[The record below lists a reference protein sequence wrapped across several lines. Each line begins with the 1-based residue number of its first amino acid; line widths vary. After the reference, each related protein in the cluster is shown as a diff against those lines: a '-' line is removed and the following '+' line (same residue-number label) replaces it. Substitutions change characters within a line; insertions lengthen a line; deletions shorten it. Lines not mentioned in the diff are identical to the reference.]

1 MKKQFLTLMLMLVGM
16 TAWAQSEQSGSGWT
30 DPSSEYQSQTVV
42 YLSIDCGEY
51 DMFYYSDGYVNY
63 NYTPEVAAF
72 IDGEL
77 RVAGDLSDYEYGMN
91 PENKTR
97 IYALRVGGI
106 ADDEGK
112 EITFKIY
119 DDRSGIIYPLTY
131 EGEAISY
138 MGDVTLNLPS
148 SYYTMNFTP
157 ATSVKLF
164 TLEYDKEIEVTQLS
178 IRVGEQKSLD
188 GYYAKVYDAEGNE
201 IEVEA
206 EGIWDIQYNDN
217 MPYIQKVETD
227 DGSVIIEG
235 MQETY
240 PDEVGENAY
249 VQCGVYAV
257 GSLSA
262 PLLVQVLPQYFPVT
276 SIAIEDIDY
285 YWPGYGRL
293 AITDNMVTY
302 NNNESV
308 PTYPGVKVISSSNP
322 DIVSVEGVGTIEGE
336 EQSMLIY
343 NGIGSSVIT
352 VAAIDDEEVTTT
364 FTINIL
370 SALNGIIME
379 GYTDDNPYTY
389 ARYSNEEEYLQ
400 LPSPL
405 FDWVTADDGGYIIG
419 NDIDQSYTV
428 SSSDESILRIEESLE
443 AGLQFVSLK
452 KGNVTLTY
460 TSNYDPTKK
469 AELNVVITQMPNEV
483 KIVKVGATEV
493 TTGGVIETI
502 VDIAVG
508 QEVTAV
514 AQINPADADF
524 ENLIMMVTDADGMT
538 PFDPEVVKA
547 GEPIAKGDGTYEFTF
562 TISSIPDRDVYLQAV
577 VDNQWRDR
585 VRLNVIQSVTG
596 ISPVPEALTIW
607 VNEEDFGQYTD
618 IIEVTVLPED
628 ATNKALTVTTSD
640 NGVVSI
646 DKGPSEGTYI
656 YTVLGKG
663 TATITFTSED
673 NPSVS
678 GTCVITV
685 KKKVTSLQVEGL
697 EEAVYN
703 DGVPLNVT
711 VTILPEDADYDLKKL
726 SANVNLSEMY
736 RDDWEFINIEELSAD
751 NNAVTYS
758 VVGRSFCNYAGITF
772 SYDTSEQGAGDIVEH
787 TAEISVREK
796 IRFTT
801 GWSWISIFSG
811 SITVDEMSGTLEEA
825 RSQTELVIDD
835 PVWGLFGNLY
845 VMDKYQ
851 GYKVNIKENADILD
865 FVIQE
870 FWFNEDGHVEDIEL
884 GHGWNWKPYPYEY
897 PYYVGDIFKAEQFNE
912 GDQILSK
919 NDGFVTLNNGIWE
932 GSLDMLRPNQGY
944 LIYSTTEVDNPVYI
958 TMPNRYSLPQGS
970 HEEDMPRAQ
979 QRDRSVWSYDGSRFA
994 NTMAIIGQFDIE
1006 DAADYT
1012 IGAFV
1017 GDECRGEGKFVNGRA
1032 YITAAG
1038 EAGEVVT
1045 LRLYNTWTGEYFDVA
1060 EQVAFT
1066 DLAGSVKAPI
1076 RFNAATTAIENVVAG
1091 ALTVQGNVALAA
1103 DAIQVYDAQG
1113 KLVAEGFQRVDMSHL
1128 SSGVYVVKA
1137 GEASRKVIK

>member
-1 MKKQFLTLMLMLVGM
+1 MLVGM
-16 TAWAQSEQSGSGWT
+16 TAWAQSGSGWT
-30 DPSSEYQSQTVV
+30 DPSSEYQAQTVV
-42 YLSIDCGEY
+42 YVAIDCGNY
-51 DMFYYSDGYVNY
+51 DLFYNESGGRAYY
-63 NYTPEVAAF
+63 PELAAF
-72 IDGEL
+72 IGDEL
-77 RVAGDLSDYEYGMN
+77 REVVVADPSEMVS
-91 PENKTR
+91 PEDKTP
-97 IYALRVGGI
+97 IYTLRVGGTT
-106 ADDEGK
+106 ADEGK

-276 SIAIEDIDY
+276 SIAIEDVNY
-285 YWPGYGRL
+285 YWRGFGRL
-293 AITDNMVTY
+293 SIKDDMVTY
-302 NNNESV
+302 NNGETT
-308 PTYPGVKVISSSNP
+308 PTYPGVKIVSSSNP
-322 DIVSVEGVGTIEGE
+322 DIVSLVGESG
-336 EQSMLIY
+336 LNY
-343 NGIGSSVIT
+343 HGIGSSVIT
-352 VAAIDDEEVTTT
+352 VVALDNESVNAT
-364 FTINIL
+364 FTVNVL
-370 SALNGIIME
+370 SGLNGIRIE
-379 GYTDDNPYTY
+379 GDNPYHY
-389 ARYSNEEEYLQ
+389 MRYGADEEYLK
-400 LPSPL
+400 LPMVS
-405 FDWVTADDGGYIIG
+405 FDWIKGDDGAPVIG
-419 NDIDQSYTV
+419 DTYEFENYTMT
-428 SSSDESILRIEESLE
+428 SSNTDVLRIEGME
-443 AGLQFVSLK
+443 VISLK
-452 KGNVTLTY
+452 KGTATVTY
-460 TSNYDPTKK
+460 TSSYDPTKT
-469 AELNVVITQMPNEV
+469 AELTVIVGQSPEEV
-483 KIVKVGATEV
+483 KITKVGATEV
-493 TTGGVIETI
+493 ITSPTHETS
-502 VDIAVG
+502 VDVAVG

-772 SYDTSEQGAGDIVEH
+772 SYDTSEQGAGDIVEYM
-787 TAEISVREK
+787 ADISVREK

-958 TMPNRYSLPQGS
+958 SMPNRYDLEQGS
-970 HEEDMPRAQ
+970 FEDAAQ
-979 QRDRSVWSYDGSRFA
+979 APKRDHSVWSYDGSRFA
-994 NTMAIIGQFDIE
+994 NTMAIIGTVNIE

-1045 LRLYNTWTGEYFDVA
+1045 LRLYNTWTGEFVEVEGA
-1060 EQVAFT
+1060 VEFT
-1066 DLAGSVKAPI
+1066 DMAGSVKAPVC
-1076 RFNAATTAIENVVAG
+1076 FKAG
-1091 ALTVQGNVALAA
+1091 AVTGIESATSDALTIQGHVATADGTIQVLDVQGK
-1103 DAIQVYDAQG
+1103 I
-1113 KLVAEGFQRVDMSHL
+1113 VAEGFQRIDLSHL
-1128 SSGVYVVKA
+1128 GQGVYVVKA

>member
-1 MKKQFLTLMLMLVGM
+1 MKKQLLTLMLMLVGM

-30 DPSSEYQSQTVV
+30 DPSSEYQAQTVV
-42 YLSIDCGEY
+42 YVAIDCGNY
-51 DMFYYSDGYVNY
+51 DLFYNESGGRAYY
-63 NYTPEVAAF
+63 PELAAF
-72 IDGEL
+72 IGDEL
-77 RVAGDLSDYEYGMN
+77 REVVVADPSEMVS
-91 PENKTR
+91 PEDKTP
-97 IYALRVGGI
+97 IYTLRVGGTT
-106 ADDEGK
+106 ADEGK

-577 VDNQWRDR
+577 VDDQWRDR

-640 NGVVSI
+640 DGVVSI

-772 SYDTSEQGAGDIVEH
+772 SYDASEQGAGDIVEH

-825 RSQTELVIDD
+825 RSQNELVIDD

-958 TMPNRYSLPQGS
+958 TMPNRYDLEQGTFEYLPQAPKRE
-970 HEEDMPRAQ
+970 H
-979 QRDRSVWSYDGSRFA
+979 SVWSYDGSRFA
-994 NTMAIIGQFDIE
+994 NTMAIIGTVNIE

-1045 LRLYNTWTGEYFDVA
+1045 LRLYNTWTGEFVEVEGA
-1060 EQVAFT
+1060 VEFT
-1066 DLAGSVKAPI
+1066 DMAGSVKAPVC
-1076 RFNAATTAIENVVAG
+1076 FKAG
-1091 ALTVQGNVALAA
+1091 AVTGIESATSDALTIQGHVATADGTIQVLDVQGK
-1103 DAIQVYDAQG
+1103 I
-1113 KLVAEGFQRVDMSHL
+1113 VAEGYQRIDFSHL
-1128 SSGVYVVKA
+1128 GQGVYVVKA
-1137 GEASRKVIK
+1137 GEASRKVIR

>member
-1 MKKQFLTLMLMLVGM
+1 MKKQLLTLMLMLVGM
-16 TAWAQSEQSGSGWT
+16 AAWAQSGWT
-30 DPSSEYQSQTVV
+30 DPSSEYQAQTVV
-42 YLSIDCGEY
+42 YVAIDCGEY
-51 DMFYYSDGYVNY
+51 DMYSYTDEYASY
-63 NYTPEVAAF
+63 RYTPEVAAF
-72 IDGEL
+72 VNGEL
-77 RVAGDLSDYEYGMN
+77 RQVVTEYSMREDGTG
-91 PENKTR
+91 PKLYTF
-97 IYALRVGGI
+97 RVGGTV
-106 ADDEGK
+106 ADEGK
-112 EITFKIY
+112 EITFKVY
-119 DDRSGIIYPLTY
+119 DERSGIIYPLAY
-131 EGEAISY
+131 EGEAITWTGDNTENYPSEYY
-138 MGDVTLNLPS
+138 MMT
-148 SYYTMNFTP
+148 FTP
-157 ATSVKLF
+157 ATSIKLF
-164 TLEYDKEIEVTQLS
+164 DEAGSEVTQLS

-188 GYYAKVYDAEGNE
+188 GYFAKVYDAEGNE
-201 IEVEA
+201 IKVDA
-206 EGIWDIQYNDN
+206 EGTWDIQYNDN
-217 MPYIQKVETD
+217 MPYISQVETT
-227 DGSVIIEG
+227 DGSVVIEG
-235 MQETY
+235 MTETY
-240 PDEVGENAY
+240 LDEAGENAY
-249 VQCGVYAV
+249 VQCAVYAV
-257 GSLSA
+257 GSLYA

-276 SIAIEDIDY
+276 SIAIKDINY

-293 AITDNMVTY
+293 TADALTVTY
-302 NNNESV
+302 NGDEEYT
-308 PTYPGVKVISSSNP
+308 PTNPGVKIVSSSNT
-322 DIVSVEGVGTIEGE
+322 DIVSLVGESG
-336 EQSMLIY
+336 LNY
-343 NGIGSSVIT
+343 HGIGSSMIT
-352 VAAIDDEEVTTT
+352 VAAIDNENAAAT

-370 SALNGIIME
+370 SALEAIRIDGNNEYSYERYTNEEEPLKLPMPLFAWIMNESGETVISNTYDNE
-379 GYTDDNPYTY
+379 GYT
-389 ARYSNEEEYLQ
+389 L
-400 LPSPL
+400 
-405 FDWVTADDGGYIIG
+405 
-419 NDIDQSYTV
+419 
-428 SSSDESILRIEESLE
+428 SSSDPTIIRIDESSNEPI
-443 AGLQFVSLK
+443 SLK
-452 KGNVTLTY
+452 KGNVIITY
-460 TSNYDPTKK
+460 TSTYDPTKK
-469 AELNVVITQMPNEV
+469 AELNVTITQMPTSV
-483 KIVKVGATEV
+483 AITQVGAVE
-493 TTGGVIETI
+493 IEANTPAEPI
-502 VDIAVG
+502 VDVAVG

-562 TISSIPDRDVYLQAV
+562 TFSSIPDRDVYLQAV
-577 VDNQWRDR
+577 VDDQWRDR

-596 ISPVPEALTIW
+596 ISPVPETLTIW

-640 NGVVSI
+640 DGVVSI

-663 TATITFTSED
+663 TTTITFTSED

-697 EEAVYN
+697 EEGAVYN
-703 DGVPLNVT
+703 DGVPMNVT
-711 VTILPEDADYDLKKL
+711 VTILPEDADYELEKL
-726 SANVNLSEMY
+726 SANVTLPEMY
-736 RDDWEFINIEELSAD
+736 PDNWEFINIEELSAD
-751 NNAVTYS
+751 NNSVTYS

-772 SYDTSEQGAGDIVEH
+772 SYDTSEQGASDIVEH

-811 SITVDEMSGTLEEA
+811 SILVDEMSGTLEEA
-825 RSQTELVIDD
+825 RSQNELVIDD

-944 LIYSTTEVDNPVYI
+944 LIYSTTEVDNPIYI
-958 TMPNRYSLPQGS
+958 RMPNRYDLEQGS
-970 HEEDMPRAQ
+970 FEDAAQ
-979 QRDRSVWSYDGSRFA
+979 APKRDHSVWSYDGSRFA
-994 NTMAIIGQFDIE
+994 NTMAIIGTVNIE

-1045 LRLYNTWTGEYFDVA
+1045 LRLYNTWTGEFVEVEGA
-1060 EQVAFT
+1060 VEFT
-1066 DLAGSVKAPI
+1066 DMAGSVKAPVC
-1076 RFNAATTAIENVVAG
+1076 FKAG
-1091 ALTVQGNVALAA
+1091 AVTGIESATSDALTIQGHVATADSTIQVLDVQGKV
-1103 DAIQVYDAQG
+1103 
-1113 KLVAEGFQRVDMSHL
+1113 VAEGYQRIDFNHL
-1128 SSGVYVVKA
+1128 GQGVYVVKA
-1137 GEASRKVIK
+1137 GEASRKVVK

>member
-1 MKKQFLTLMLMLVGM
+1 MKKQLLTLMLMLVGM
-16 TAWAQSEQSGSGWT
+16 AAWAQSGWT

-42 YLSIDCGEY
+42 YVAIDCGNY
-51 DMFYYSDGYVNY
+51 DLFYDESGGRAYY
-63 NYTPEVAAF
+63 PELAAF
-72 IDGEL
+72 IGDEL
-77 RVAGDLSDYEYGMN
+77 REVVVADPSEMVS
-91 PENKTR
+91 PEDKTP
-97 IYALRVGGI
+97 IYTLRVGGTT
-106 ADDEGK
+106 ADEGK

-217 MPYIQKVETD
+217 MPYISQVETT
-227 DGSVIIEG
+227 DGSVVIEG
-235 MQETY
+235 MKETY
-240 PDEVGENAY
+240 LDEAGENAY

-293 AITDNMVTY
+293 TADALTVTY
-302 NNNESV
+302 NGDEEYT
-308 PTYPGVKVISSSNP
+308 PTNPGVKIVSSSNT
-322 DIVSVEGVGTIEGE
+322 DIVSLVGESG
-336 EQSMLIY
+336 LNY
-343 NGIGSSVIT
+343 HGIGSSMIT
-352 VAAIDDEEVTTT
+352 VAAIDNENAAAT

-370 SALNGIIME
+370 SALEAIRIDGNNEYSYERYTNEEEPLKLPMPLFAWIMNESGETVISNTYDNE
-379 GYTDDNPYTY
+379 GYT
-389 ARYSNEEEYLQ
+389 L
-400 LPSPL
+400 
-405 FDWVTADDGGYIIG
+405 
-419 NDIDQSYTV
+419 
-428 SSSDESILRIEESLE
+428 SSSDPTIIRIDESSNEPI
-443 AGLQFVSLK
+443 SLK
-452 KGNVTLTY
+452 KGNVIITY
-460 TSNYDPTKK
+460 TSTYDPTKK
-469 AELNVVITQMPNEV
+469 AELNVTITQMPTSV
-483 KIVKVGATEV
+483 AITQVGAVE
-493 TTGGVIETI
+493 IEANTPAEPI
-502 VDIAVG
+502 VDVAVG

-562 TISSIPDRDVYLQAV
+562 TFSSIPDRDVYLQAV
-577 VDNQWRDR
+577 VDDQWRDQ
-585 VRLNVIQSVTG
+585 VRLNIIQSVTG

-663 TATITFTSED
+663 TTTITFTSED

-703 DGVPLNVT
+703 DGVPMNVT

-726 SANVNLSEMY
+726 SANVTLPEMY
-736 RDDWEFINIEELSAD
+736 PDNREFINIEELSAD
-751 NNAVTYS
+751 NNTVTYS
-758 VVGRSFCNYAGITF
+758 VVGRSFCNFAGITF

-796 IRFTT
+796 LRLTA

-811 SITVDEMSGTLEEA
+811 SILVEEMSGTLEEA
-825 RSQTELVIDD
+825 RSQSELVIDD
-835 PVWGLFGNLY
+835 PVWGLFGSLY
-845 VMDKYQ
+845 LMDKYQ
-851 GYKVNIKENADILD
+851 GYKVNIKENADILE

-870 FWFNEDGHVEDIEL
+870 SSFNEDGRVEDVEL
-884 GHGWNWKPYPYEY
+884 EHGWNWKPYPYEY
-897 PYYVGDIFKAEQFNE
+897 SYYVGDIFEAGQFNE

-932 GSLDMLRPNQGY
+932 GNLDMLKPNQGY

-958 TMPNRYSLPQGS
+958 SMPNRYDLEQGS
-970 HEEDMPRAQ
+970 FEDASQAPKREH
-979 QRDRSVWSYDGSRFA
+979 SVWSYDGSRFA
-994 NTMAIIGQFDIE
+994 NTMSIIGQIDLKE
-1006 DAADYT
+1006 TQDYT

-1045 LRLYNTWTGEYFDVA
+1045 LRLYNTWTGEYIEVEGA
-1060 EQVAFT
+1060 VEFT
-1066 DLAGSVKAPI
+1066 DMAGSVKAPVC
-1076 RFNAATTAIENVVAG
+1076 FKAGAVTGFENAATN
-1091 ALTVQGNVALAA
+1091 ALTIQGHVATADGTIQILDVQGKV
-1103 DAIQVYDAQG
+1103 I
-1113 KLVAEGFQRVDMSHL
+1113 AEGYQRIDFSHL
-1128 SSGVYVVKA
+1128 GQGVYVVKA
-1137 GEASRKVIK
+1137 GDVSRKVIK

>member
-1 MKKQFLTLMLMLVGM
+1 MKKQLLTLMLMLVGM
-16 TAWAQSEQSGSGWT
+16 AAWAQSGWT

-42 YLSIDCGEY
+42 YVAIDCGEY
-51 DMFYYSDGYVNY
+51 DMYSYTDEYASY
-63 NYTPEVAAF
+63 RYTPEVAAF
-72 IDGEL
+72 VNGEL
-77 RVAGDLSDYEYGMN
+77 RQVVTEYSMREDGTG
-91 PENKTR
+91 PKLYTF
-97 IYALRVGGI
+97 RVGGTV
-106 ADDEGK
+106 ADEGK
-112 EITFKIY
+112 EITFKVY
-119 DDRSGIIYPLTY
+119 DERSGIIYPLAY
-131 EGEAISY
+131 EGEAITWTGDNTENYPSEYY
-138 MGDVTLNLPS
+138 MMT
-148 SYYTMNFTP
+148 FTP
-157 ATSVKLF
+157 ATSIKLF
-164 TLEYDKEIEVTQLS
+164 DEAGSEVTQLS

-188 GYYAKVYDAEGNE
+188 GYFAKVYDAEGNE
-201 IEVEA
+201 IKVDA
-206 EGIWDIQYNDN
+206 EGTWDIQYNDN
-217 MPYIQKVETD
+217 MPYISQVETT
-227 DGSVIIEG
+227 DGSVVIEG
-235 MQETY
+235 MKETY
-240 PDEVGENAY
+240 LDEAGENAY
-249 VQCGVYAV
+249 VQCAVYAV
-257 GSLSA
+257 GSLYA

-276 SIAIEDIDY
+276 SIAIKDINY
-285 YWPGYGRL
+285 YWSGYGRL
-293 AITDNMVTY
+293 TADALTVTY
-302 NNNESV
+302 NGDEEYT
-308 PTYPGVKVISSSNP
+308 PTNPGVKIVSSSNT
-322 DIVSVEGVGTIEGE
+322 DIVSLVGESG
-336 EQSMLIY
+336 LNY
-343 NGIGSSVIT
+343 HGIGSSMIT
-352 VAAIDDEEVTTT
+352 VAAIDNENAAAT

-370 SALNGIIME
+370 SALEAIRIDGNNEYSYERYTNEEEPLKLPMPLFAWIMNESGETVISNTYDNE
-379 GYTDDNPYTY
+379 GYT
-389 ARYSNEEEYLQ
+389 L
-400 LPSPL
+400 
-405 FDWVTADDGGYIIG
+405 
-419 NDIDQSYTV
+419 
-428 SSSDESILRIEESLE
+428 SSSDPTIIRIDESSNEPI
-443 AGLQFVSLK
+443 SLK
-452 KGNVTLTY
+452 KGNVIITY
-460 TSNYDPTKK
+460 TSTYDPTKK
-469 AELNVVITQMPNEV
+469 AELNVTITQMPTSV
-483 KIVKVGATEV
+483 AITQVGAVE
-493 TTGGVIETI
+493 IEANTPAEPI
-502 VDIAVG
+502 VDVAVG

-524 ENLIMMVTDADGMT
+524 ESFIMMVTDADGMT

-562 TISSIPDRDVYLQAV
+562 TFSSIPDRDVYLQAV
-577 VDNQWRDR
+577 VDDQWRDR

-596 ISPVPEALTIW
+596 ISPVPETLTIW

-640 NGVVSI
+640 DGVVSI

-663 TATITFTSED
+663 TTTITFTSED

-697 EEAVYN
+697 EEGAVYN
-703 DGVPLNVT
+703 DGVPMNVT
-711 VTILPEDADYDLKKL
+711 VTILPEDADYELEKL
-726 SANVNLSEMY
+726 SANVTLPEMY
-736 RDDWEFINIEELSAD
+736 PDNWEFINIEELSAD
-751 NNAVTYS
+751 NNSVTYS

-811 SITVDEMSGTLEEA
+811 SITVNEMSGTLEEA
-825 RSQTELVIDD
+825 RSQNELVIDD

-958 TMPNRYSLPQGS
+958 SMPNRYDLEQGS
-970 HEEDMPRAQ
+970 FEDVAQ
-979 QRDRSVWSYDGSRFA
+979 APKRDRSVWSYDGSRFA
-994 NTMAIIGQFDIE
+994 NTMAIIGTFNIE

-1060 EQVAFT
+1060 EEVAFT
-1066 DLAGSVKAPI
+1066 DLAGSVKAPV
-1076 RFNAATTAIENVVAG
+1076 RFNAGTTAIDNLSSD
-1091 ALTVQGNVALAA
+1091 ALTIQGHVATADGTIQVLDVQGKV
-1103 DAIQVYDAQG
+1103 
-1113 KLVAEGFQRVDMSHL
+1113 VAEGYQRIDFSHL
-1128 SSGVYVVKA
+1128 GQGVYVVKA

>member
-1 MKKQFLTLMLMLVGM
+1 MKKQLLTLMLMLVGM

-30 DPSSEYQSQTVV
+30 DPSSEYQAQTVV
-42 YLSIDCGEY
+42 YVAIDCGNY
-51 DMFYYSDGYVNY
+51 DLFYNESGGRAYY
-63 NYTPEVAAF
+63 PELAAF
-72 IDGEL
+72 IGDEL
-77 RVAGDLSDYEYGMN
+77 REVVVADPSEMVS
-91 PENKTR
+91 PEDKTP
-97 IYALRVGGI
+97 IYTLRVGGTT
-106 ADDEGK
+106 ADEGK

-293 AITDNMVTY
+293 AITDDMVTY

-562 TISSIPDRDVYLQAV
+562 TISSIPDRDVYLQTV
-577 VDNQWRDR
+577 VDDQWRDR

-640 NGVVSI
+640 DGVVSI

-772 SYDTSEQGAGDIVEH
+772 SYDASEQGAGDIVEH

-825 RSQTELVIDD
+825 RSQNELVIDD

-884 GHGWNWKPYPYEY
+884 EHGWNWKPYPYEY

-958 TMPNRYSLPQGS
+958 TMPNRYDLEQGTFEYLPQAPKRE
-970 HEEDMPRAQ
+970 H
-979 QRDRSVWSYDGSRFA
+979 SVWSYDGSRFA

-1045 LRLYNTWTGEYFDVA
+1045 LRLYNTWTGEFVEVKGA
-1060 EQVAFT
+1060 VEFT
-1066 DLAGSVKAPI
+1066 DMAGSVKAPVC
-1076 RFNAATTAIENVVAG
+1076 FKAG
-1091 ALTVQGNVALAA
+1091 AVTGIESATSDALTIQGHVATADGTIQVLDVQGK
-1103 DAIQVYDAQG
+1103 I
-1113 KLVAEGFQRVDMSHL
+1113 VAEGYQRIDFSHL
-1128 SSGVYVVKA
+1128 GQGVYVVKA
-1137 GEASRKVIK
+1137 GEASRKVIR

>member
-1 MKKQFLTLMLMLVGM
+1 MKNQFSTLVLMLVGM

-30 DPSSEYQSQTVV
+30 DPSNENHAETVV
-42 YLSIDCGEY
+42 YVAIDCGNY
-51 DMFYYSDGYVNY
+51 DLFYDESGGRAYY
-63 NYTPEVAAF
+63 PELAAY
-72 IDGEL
+72 IGDEL
-77 RVAGDLSDYEYGMN
+77 REVVVADPSKSVSPQD
-91 PENKTR
+91 KTP
-97 IYALRVGGI
+97 IYTLRVGGT
-106 ADDEGK
+106 AEDQDK

-131 EGEAISY
+131 EGEAITWT
-138 MGDVTLNLPS
+138 GDATSVYPS
-148 SYYTMNFTP
+148 NYYTMTFTP
-157 ATSVKLF
+157 ATSIKLF
-164 TLEYDKEIEVTQLS
+164 DEAGSEVTQLS
-178 IRVGEQKSLD
+178 IRVNETKSLD
-188 GYYAKVYDAEGNE
+188 NYYAKAYDAEGNE
-201 IEVEA
+201 IEVETP
-206 EGIWDIQYNDN
+206 GFWDIEYGPNR
-217 MPYIQKVETD
+217 PYVQKIEAE
-227 DGSVIIEG
+227 DGSVQIKG
-235 MQETY
+235 MQVTPESEDT
-240 PDEVGENAY
+240 GENSY
-249 VQCGVYAV
+249 VQCAFYVV
-257 GSLSA
+257 GSLYVPVS
-262 PLLVQVLPQYFPVT
+262 VQVLPEYFPVT
-276 SIAIEDIDY
+276 SIAIEDVNY
-285 YWPGYGRL
+285 YWKGYGRL
-293 AITDNMVTY
+293 GLSDDMVTY
-302 NNNESV
+302 NNGD
-308 PTYPGVKVISSSNP
+308 TYPTNPGVEIVSSSNE
-322 DIVSVEGVGTIEGE
+322 DVVTIVYEKTLNYER
-336 EQSMLIY
+336 
-343 NGIGSSVIT
+343 IGSSVIT
-352 VAAIDDEEVTTT
+352 VAAIDDESVTTT
-364 FTINIL
+364 FTVNVL
-370 SALNGIIME
+370 SGLEAIRMDG
-379 GYTDDNPYTY
+379 DNTY
-389 ARYSNEEEYLQ
+389 FYNRYSSDEEIIDL
-400 LPSPL
+400 LPTPL
-405 FDWVTADDGGYIIG
+405 FDWITDESGAPVVGDNTDE
-419 NDIDQSYTV
+419 SYTM
-428 SSSDESILRIEESLE
+428 SSSDENVLVFRETED
-443 AGLQFVSLK
+443 AGLQAVSLK
-452 KGNVTLTY
+452 KGTVTVTY
-460 TSNYDPTKK
+460 TSNYDPTKSTK
-469 AELNVVITQMPNEV
+469 LTVVITQAPTNVAITQVGAV
-483 KIVKVGATEV
+483 KIESNTPAEP
-493 TTGGVIETI
+493 I
-502 VDIAVG
+502 VDVAVG

-524 ENLIMMVTDADGMT
+524 ESFMMMVTDADGMM
-538 PFDPEVVKA
+538 PFNPEVVKA

-562 TISSIPDRDVYLQAV
+562 TFSSIPDRDVYLQAV
-577 VDNQWRDR
+577 VDDQWRDQ

-596 ISPVPEALTIW
+596 ITPVPETLTIW
-607 VNEEDFGQYTD
+607 AYEEDFGQSIGT
-618 IIEVTVLPED
+618 IEVTVLPED
-628 ATNKALTVTTSD
+628 AANKALTVTTSD

-663 TATITFTSED
+663 TTTITFTSED

-703 DGVPLNVT
+703 DGVPMNVT

-726 SANVNLSEMY
+726 SANVNLTEMY

-772 SYDTSEQGAGDIVEH
+772 SYDASEQGAGDIVEH

-796 IRFTT
+796 IRLTT
-801 GWSWISIFSG
+801 GWNWISIFSG

-884 GHGWNWKPYPYEY
+884 EHGWNWESYPYEY

-919 NDGFVTLNNGIWE
+919 NNGFVTLNNGIWE

-958 TMPNRYSLPQGS
+958 KMPNRYDLEQGTFEYLPQAPKRE
-970 HEEDMPRAQ
+970 H
-979 QRDRSVWSYDGSRFA
+979 SVWSYDDSRFA
-994 NTMAIIGQFDIE
+994 NTMPIIGQIDLKE
-1006 DAADYT
+1006 TQDYT

-1045 LRLYNTWTGEYFDVA
+1045 LRLYNTWTGEYIEVEGAVEFSDM
-1060 EQVAFT
+1060 
-1066 DLAGSVKAPI
+1066 AGSVKAPV
-1076 RFNAATTAIENVVAG
+1076 RFNAGTTAIDNLSSN
-1091 ALTVQGNVALAA
+1091 ALTIQGHVATADGIIQVLDVQGKV
-1103 DAIQVYDAQG
+1103 
-1113 KLVAEGFQRVDMSHL
+1113 VAEGFQRIDFSHL
-1128 SSGVYVVKA
+1128 GQGVYVVKA

>member
-1 MKKQFLTLMLMLVGM
+1 MLVGM
-16 TAWAQSEQSGSGWT
+16 TAWAQSGWT

-42 YLSIDCGEY
+42 YVAIDCGEY
-51 DMFYYSDGYVNY
+51 DMYSYTDGYASY
-63 NYTPEVAAF
+63 RYTPEVAAF
-72 IDGEL
+72 VNGEL
-77 RVAGDLSDYEYGMN
+77 RQVVTEYSMREDGTG
-91 PENKTR
+91 PKLYT
-97 IYALRVGGI
+97 LRVGGT
-106 ADDEGK
+106 AEDQDK

-131 EGEAISY
+131 EGEAITWT
-138 MGDVTLNLPS
+138 GDATSVYPS
-148 SYYTMNFTP
+148 NYYTMSFTP
-157 ATSVKLF
+157 ATEVKLF
-164 TLEYDKEIEVTQLS
+164 TLEADMEIEINNLS
-178 IRVGEQKSLD
+178 IRVNETKSLD
-188 GYYAKVYDAEGNE
+188 NYYAKVYDAEGNE
-201 IEVEA
+201 IEMDT

-217 MPYIQKVETD
+217 MPYIQKIEAE
-227 DGSVIIEG
+227 DGSVQIKG
-235 MQETY
+235 MQVTPESEDT
-240 PDEVGENAY
+240 GENSY
-249 VQCGVYAV
+249 VECAFYLV
-257 GSLSA
+257 GSLYVPVS
-262 PLLVQVLPQYFPVT
+262 VQVLPEYFPVT
-276 SIAIEDIDY
+276 SIAIEDVNY
-285 YWPGYGRL
+285 YWIGYGRL
-293 AITDNMVTY
+293 SISDDMVTY
-302 NNNESV
+302 NNGDTY
-308 PTYPGVKVISSSNP
+308 PTNPGVKIVSSSNP
-322 DIVSVEGVGTIEGE
+322 DIVSLVDELG
-336 EQSMLIY
+336 LNY
-343 NGIGSSVIT
+343 HGIGSSVIT
-352 VAAIDDEEVTTT
+352 VAAIDDESVNTT
-364 FTINIL
+364 FTVNVL
-370 SALNGIIME
+370 SGLNGIRIE
-379 GYTDDNPYTY
+379 GDNPYHCM
-389 ARYSNEEEYLQ
+389 RYGADEEYLK
-400 LPSPL
+400 LPMVS
-405 FDWVTADDGGYIIG
+405 FDWIKGDDGAPVIG
-419 NDIDQSYTV
+419 DTYEFENYTMT
-428 SSSDESILRIEESLE
+428 SSNTDVLRIEGME
-443 AGLQFVSLK
+443 VISLK
-452 KGNVTLTY
+452 KGTATVTY
-460 TSNYDPTKK
+460 TSSYDPTKT
-469 AELNVVITQMPNEV
+469 AELTVVITQLPTSV
-483 KIVKVGATEV
+483 AITQVGAVE
-493 TTGGVIETI
+493 IESNTPAEPI
-502 VDIAVG
+502 VDVAVG

-514 AQINPADADF
+514 VQINPADADF
-524 ENLIMMVTDADGMT
+524 ESFIMMVTDADGMM

-585 VRLNVIQSVTG
+585 VRLNVIQSVTD

-703 DGVPLNVT
+703 DGVPMNVT

-772 SYDTSEQGAGDIVEH
+772 SYDASEQGAGDIVEH

-825 RSQTELVIDD
+825 RSQNELVIDD

-884 GHGWNWKPYPYEY
+884 EHGWNWKPYPYEY

-958 TMPNRYSLPQGS
+958 KMPNRYDLEQGTFEYLPQA
-970 HEEDMPRAQ
+970 PK
-979 QRDRSVWSYDGSRFA
+979 RDRSVWSYDGSRFA
-994 NTMAIIGQFDIE
+994 NTMAIIGQIDLKE
-1006 DAADYT
+1006 TQDYT

-1045 LRLYNTWTGEYFDVA
+1045 LRLYNTWTDEFVEVEGAVE
-1060 EQVAFT
+1060 FT
-1066 DLAGSVKAPI
+1066 DMAGSVKAPV
-1076 RFNAATTAIENVVAG
+1076 RFNAKTTAIENVVAG
-1091 ALTVQGNVALAA
+1091 ALTIQGHVATA
-1103 DAIQVYDAQG
+1103 DGTIQVLDAQG
-1113 KLVAEGFQRVDMSHL
+1113 KIVAEGFQRVDFSHL
-1128 SSGVYVVKA
+1128 GQGVYVVKA